1 MRVLILGSEGTV
13 GKSISNL
20 FVEKG
25 HDVVRWDIKLGE
37 EYDLRKEG
45 CLDSIIESI
54 DFVIFLA
61 FDVGGAKYDVNSFDY
76 LDDNLL
82 LIHNTF
88 TSLKKY
94 NKPFIHSTS
103 TMSNMNH
110 NSYAVLKRL
119 AELYTLLL
127 DGVNIKLWNVYGN
140 EEIGLKSHVIP
151 DFISQAITSESI
163 HIRSSG
169 LEERMFLHCDDFS
182 NALYTIFEN
191 YSIIDR
197 SIVIDVSSDEWI
209 SIKSIAYT
217 IQKIMKESYGKD
229 ITISSNGNFQ
239 DSHNKRNEPDLTII
253 SKFWK
258 QSISIENGIRDMIK
272 KSL

>member
-13 GKSISNL
+13 GRSVTKL
-20 FVEKG
+20 FIEKG

-45 CLDSIIESI
+45 CLDSILESI

-61 FDVGGAKYDVNSFDY
+61 FDVGGAKYDVNSFSY

-82 LIHNTF
+82 LVHNTF

-119 AELYTLLL
+119 SELYTILLN
-127 DGVNIKLWNVYGN
+127 GINIKLWNVYGN
-140 EEIGLKSHVIP
+140 EEVGIKSHVIP
-151 DFISQAITSESI
+151 DFISQALTTDSI
-163 HIRSSG
+163 YIRSSG

-182 NALYTIFEN
+182 DALYQVFLN
-191 YSIIDR
+191 YNIIDR
-197 SIVIDVSSDEWI
+197 LNIIDISSDKWI
-209 SIKSIAYT
+209 SIKDIAHT
-217 IQKIMKESYGKD
+217 IQKY
-229 ITISSNGNFQ
+229 
-239 DSHNKRNEPDLTII
+239 
-253 SKFWK
+253 
-258 QSISIENGIRDMIK
+258 
-272 KSL
+272 